1 MASLPEL
8 QARFAAALHG
18 DPDALVGEISRG
30 GLDAAGRM
38 RIYENNARAMFEGA
52 LERTY
57 PVLRRRVG
65 DDYFRQL
72 ALAYRAR
79 QPSRSGDLHWV
90 GEQFPRHLAETLAGT
105 EYEWLAE
112 LASLEWACE
121 IALVAPQVPPVGPEA
136 LADLQPAE
144 LGATRFQL
152 QPSLRCVA
160 SRFPVL
166 EVWRANQPDADGA
179 PVDPGRGAQGVAVSC
194 EGAELTLRELSPA
207 LLEFLRLLQ
216 GDATLGEA
224 VDRSRL
230 PIETLPDALGLL
242 FTSGLVTAVLCP
254 DGETGS

>member
-38 RIYENNARAMFEGA
+38 RIYENNARAMFDGA

-72 ALAYRAR
+72 ALAYRAH

-90 GEQFPRHLAETLAGT
+90 GEQFPRHLAETLSGT

-194 EGAELTLRELSPA
+194 EGPELTLRELSPA
-207 LLEFLRLLQ
+207 VLEFLRLLQ